1 MKMAV
6 IASRQ
11 LLRSQYSK
19 EMPAQSLRRSLRDR
33 GNLPLKAGSRAK
45 KIAEPVQSECEA
57 SLAMTAVYKEK
68 MEDRRVVPPR
78 DDNCLKAQGRSEVRQ
93 H

>member
-1 MKMAV
+1 MNAGT
-6 IASRQ
+6 Q
-11 LLRSQYSK
+11 
-19 EMPAQSLRRSLRDR
+19 
-33 GNLPLKAGSRAK
+33 PLKRAK
-45 KIAEPVQSECEA
+45 LKIAEPVQSECEA